1 LLKAVPK
8 KLFENNEKLLDN
20 ENESQKEN
28 EQHVS
33 IMNVDHSL
41 NDNHPNN
48 VNVNESDNLPNNVND
63 ATGGD
68 TSIEYVQTEKLLAC
82 LADVSF

>member
-1 LLKAVPK
+1 
-8 KLFENNEKLLDN
+8 
-20 ENESQKEN
+20 
-28 EQHVS
+28 
-33 IMNVDHSL
+33 MNVDHSL

-68 TSIEYVQTEKLLAC
+68 TSIEYVQTAKLLAS